1 MSSLRNAPSLSPTTR
16 KGFSYNVLDDDD
28 DYIGP
33 VETVEEMQPP
43 PRSSSKPKKKPKDRN
58 AKESKKKKREKEAA
72 PPSGGDDN
80 EEHIYTSSSAKKS
93 SSSKKDATG
102 TSNYEDDY
110 ADDFEDS
117 TESGDYIPPAESLPA
132 APASSKALMADVD
145 AEEKRLY
152 ATVEEQLRLEK
163 EDVEKKIAK
172 WEADQAQRA
181 DEMRRREEELKRQL
195 AAQQQREE
203 EMKQRLSALVEE
215 QVSQRVAAV
224 AAASAAATPHP
235 TKRVDP
241 TTGTRTGAGAEEDE
255 EVSDDSE
262 AAAVATAAADAA
274 GANAPTA
281 ELQRR
286 RRREHERAISLRRA
300 EEEEAAHSLFQRLAQ
315 DVREVFHEL
324 NLSVVA
330 AEKERLIKDE
340 RYRRERELKD
350 RREEMARAEKLEKEL
365 KEREEREAKYWA
377 MAEQRDEK
385 FRAVLEERLGK
396 DEEEREARLKRDLED
411 RATRLRNE
419 RELRDE
425 MDKVEKERRAKMEAE
440 ARSHDGL
447 VLDAQLE
454 EMKTQYRAQ
463 IEDVRRQMELDS
475 QRKEEL
481 QKAELAM
488 MAKRHEA
495 ALEQLQHQ
503 HAQQLAALEAHTG
516 NTGRIEAL
524 VETLQNQME
533 TAKAM
538 NEKLMTERLAT
549 LQQKERQLED
559 HRAVL
564 DAMAAEMKSSQET
577 LATERARIAGLY
589 AKFELALA
597 SFSKNSEEDRRTL
610 RDAQAHYDTLRQQ
623 AEKDRRLM
631 LNEVEQERK
640 MLQQQF
646 EEFLAKKMETM
657 AELQAERVA
666 IARERSEASMV
677 RERQNRDET
686 DLLKALH
693 SREEEYKAKLESIES
708 DREAALHMKEE
719 HKRLYA
725 AAAAERQALQQER
738 SKFELEKKELLNRF
752 EAVRKQAEDAAA
764 SQERLQMRLMGDRAD
779 GYDGGSPVAGV
790 LRGEPLVCGAASRLQ
805 MDLARQR
812 AVLQN
817 IS

>member
-1 MSSLRNAPSLSPTTR
+1 MSSLQNAPSLSPTTR
-16 KGFSYNVLDDDD
+16 KGFSYSVVEDDD

-33 VETVEEMQPP
+33 VETVKEMQPP
-43 PRSSSKPKKKPKDRN
+43 PRSTSKPKKRTKDRS
-58 AKESKKKKREKEAA
+58 AKEAKKKKDPVPSSGDDEPVYISSSVKESSGTRKEALD
-72 PPSGGDDN
+72 PN
-80 EEHIYTSSSAKKS
+80 TTEE
-93 SSSKKDATG
+93 G
-102 TSNYEDDY
+102 Y

-117 TESGDYIPPAESLPA
+117 VDSADSIPPVESPLPA
-132 APASSKALMADVD
+132 RALPPAPTSSKALMADVV

-163 EDVEKKIAK
+163 EEVASRIAK

-181 DEMRRREEELKRQL
+181 NEMRRREEELKRQL
-195 AAQQQREE
+195 LSQQQREE

-215 QVSQRVAAV
+215 KVSERVAAAAV
-224 AAASAAATPHP
+224 AREAAAPKPA
-235 TKRVDP
+235 KRVDP
-241 TTGTRTGAGAEEDE
+241 VTAEGEEEEVLDDGVAAAAEGAG
-255 EVSDDSE
+255 
-262 AAAVATAAADAA
+262 VAKT
-274 GANAPTA
+274 

-286 RRREHERAISLRRA
+286 RRREHERAIGLRRA

-350 RREEMARAEKLEKEL
+350 RREEMSRAEKLEKEL
-365 KEREEREAKYWA
+365 KEREEREAKYWVT
-377 MAEQRDEK
+377 AEQRDEK
-385 FRAVLEERLGK
+385 FRAVLEERLNK

-425 MDKVEKERRAKMEAE
+425 MDKMEKERRSNAEAE
-440 ARSHDGL
+440 TRRHDNVIL
-447 VLDAQLE
+447 EAQLG
-454 EMKTQYRAQ
+454 EMKAQYRAQ
-463 IEDVRRQMELDS
+463 IEEVRRQMEADS
-475 QRKEEL
+475 ARKEEL

-495 ALEQLQHQ
+495 ALDQLQHQ
-503 HAQQLAALEAHTG
+503 YAHQLAALEAHTG
-516 NTGRIEAL
+516 NTSRIEAL
-524 VETLQNQME
+524 VESMQEQME
-533 TAKAM
+533 ATKAM
-538 NEKLMTERLAT
+538 NERLMTERLAT

-559 HRAVL
+559 QRAVL
-564 DAMAAEMKSSQET
+564 DAMTADSKTTQET
-577 LATERARIAGLY
+577 LASERARVAGLY

-597 SFSKNSEEDRRTL
+597 AFSKNSEEDRRTL
-610 RDAQAHYDTLRQQ
+610 REAQAHYDTLRQQ

-631 LNEVEQERK
+631 LNEVAQERK
-640 MLQQQF
+640 MLEQQF
-646 EEFLAKKMETM
+646 EEFLAKKMEAM

-693 SREEEYKAKLESIES
+693 SREEEYKRKLESIES

-719 HKRLYA
+719 HNRLHSA
-725 AAAAERQALQQER
+725 AVAERQALQQER
-738 SKFELEKKELLNRF
+738 EKFELEKRELLGRF
-752 EAVRKQAEDAAA
+752 ETIRKRAEDAAA
-764 SQERLQMRLMGDRAD
+764 SQERLQTRFLGERAE
-779 GYDGGSPVAGV
+779 GYDDALVAGA
-790 LRGEPLVCGAASRLQ
+790 LRGEPLVCSAASRLQ